1 MDLEI
6 PRTFFGWCTVLDAA
20 LLALSALLLLLAQDW
35 VCKIH
40 GLWFRLPREVLT
52 GKIYS
57 VLGTWKILAIV
68 FHFVPWLALVLM
80 T

>member
-1 MDLEI
+1 MSA
-6 PRTFFGWCTVLDAA
+6 PRRTA
-20 LLALSALLLLLAQDW
+20 LPALSSLLLLLAQDW

-40 GLWFRLPREVLT
+40 GLWFRLPREVLA

-68 FHFVPWLALVLM
+68 FNFVPWLALVLM